1 VSVNAEIK
9 SVCKQIVDNFQPEKV
24 VLFGSYAYGTPT
36 EDSDID
42 LLVVMP
48 YTGNELEQMVKVRRR
63 LKSKY
68 PLDVLV
74 KTAAQ
79 LKARNEL
86 GDFFIQEILEKGKI
100 LYETKNARMD

>member
-1 VSVNAEIK
+1 VNVNAEIK
-9 SVCKQIVDNFQPEKV
+9 SLCKQIVDNFQPEKV
-24 VLFGSYAYGTPT
+24 VLFGSHAYGTPT

-74 KTAAQ
+74 KTPAQ
-79 LKARNEL
+79 LQIRNEM
-86 GDFFIQEILEKGKI
+86 GDFFIKEIIENGTI
-100 LYETKNARMD
+100 LYEI